1 MLGLSS
7 LQKITQLREGVSIE
21 CKLAQGRDGTG
32 ALPED
37 MWETYSAFANT
48 RGGYIFLGLR
58 ELPNKSYEVA
68 GVHHPKQVLDALWQ
82 GLNDEQKV
90 SVNLLQHD
98 DIKIWHLD
106 EGNVISIKV
115 PKAEAKDKPV
125 YLHRSPYGHSY
136 CRRGEADHVCDDDQV
151 QAMLTLAS
159 SFRRMPE

>member
-68 GVHHPKQVLDALWQ
+68 GVQHPKQVLDVLWQ
-82 GLNDEQKV
+82 GLNDPQKV

-115 PKAEAKDKPV
+115 PKAEEKDKPV

-136 CRRGEADHVCDDDQV
+136 CRRGEADHVCDDHQV
-151 QAMLTLAS
+151 QAMLTAQQLAQ
-159 SFRRMPE
+159 